1 MGKTALLLLDLQQG
15 ILGRVKEEVNVP
27 KYIHKVNDITKA
39 AQAASVPTIYV
50 RTGFRT
56 GYPDISP
63 NNTSFA
69 RVAASGS
76 FTEDDLSFRFHTD
89 LAIHVGDIV
98 VTKRRISAFTG
109 SDLEV
114 VLRSS
119 GVDHL
124 VILGISTS
132 NSVLSTVRQA
142 ADLDYKLTVLGDMCF
157 DPQPDVG
164 KFLLENVL
172 KRQARILGW
181 EEWVREIEGT

>member
-15 ILGRVKEEVNVP
+15 VLDRVKEEVNVP
-27 KYIHKVNDITKA
+27 TYINNVNNITKA
-39 AQAASVPTIYV
+39 AQAASVPAIYV

-63 NNTSFA
+63 NNASFA

-76 FTEDDLSFRFHTD
+76 FTEEDLSFEFHND
-89 LAIHVGDIV
+89 LAIQIEDIV
-98 VTKRRISAFTG
+98 VTKRRVSAFTG

-119 GVDHL
+119 GIDHL

-132 NSVLSTVRQA
+132 NAVLSTVRQA
-142 ADLDYKLTVLGDMCF
+142 ADLDYKLTILGDMCF
-157 DPQPDVG
+157 DPEPEVG
-164 KFLLENVL
+164 KFLLKNVL
-172 KRQARILGW
+172 KRQARVLEW
-181 EEWVREIEGT
+181 EEWAKEVTGG